1 MRVAIVHYW
10 LVGMRGGEKVVE
22 ALCEMFPQAD
32 IFTHAYRP
40 ERIADRIN
48 QHLVR
53 TTFIAKLPLAR
64 RLYRAYLPLM
74 PLALEQ
80 LDLREY
86 DLVISSESGPAKG
99 VITRPETLHLCYCHT
114 PMRYVWSM
122 YFDYMRNANWAARI
136 AISWLIHRLR
146 LWDAQSASRVDF
158 FVANSSN
165 VSRQINKYYRRPSL
179 VVHPPVDV
187 DTFAP
192 CDIIDHYYLCVGQL
206 VRYKRFDLAIEA
218 CNFLA
223 APLVIIGEGEE
234 YRNLRRLAGRTIT
247 FLGHLDAAALGHFY
261 ARCRALL
268 FPGEEDFG
276 IVPVEAMA
284 SGRPV
289 IAFRRGGAVE
299 TVIPRVTGIF
309 FDEQTQ
315 EALADAIREF
325 EGIAWSFEPSRLVEQ
340 AHRFSKENFK
350 RQIFAAI
357 REAAQATGIVV
368 PLDEP
373 ENDSIVPI
381 ERQPRL
387 ETRRRA
393 RAAGNQRRWR
403 AERRGPNVV

>member
-22 ALCEMFPQAD
+22 VLCEMFPQAD

-48 QHLVR
+48 QHPVR
-53 TTFIAKLPLAR
+53 TTFIARLPFAR
-64 RLYRAYLPLM
+64 RLYRVYLPLM

-122 YFDYMRNANWAARI
+122 YFDYARNANWAARI

-179 VVHPPVDV
+179 VIHPPVDV

-192 CDIIDHYYLCVGQL
+192 SNKIESYYLCVGQL

-218 CNFLA
+218 CNSLA

-234 YRNLRRLAGRTIT
+234 YRKLRRLAGRTIT
-247 FLGHLDAAALGHFY
+247 FLGRLDAAALRHFY

-276 IVPVEAMA
+276 IVPIEAMA

-299 TVIPRVTGIF
+299 TVIPRVTGIL

-315 EALADAIREF
+315 AALADAIREF
-325 EGIAWSFEPSRLVEQ
+325 EGMASSFEASRLVEQ
-340 AHRFSKENFK
+340 ARRFSKENFK

-357 REAAQATGIVV
+357 REAAQATGIAV
-368 PLDEP
+368 PLDQP
-373 ENDSIVPI
+373 ENGSIVPIAPI
-381 ERQPRL
+381 ERQPRY

-393 RAAGNQRRWR
+393 GAAGN
-403 AERRGPNVV
+403 